1 MADIL
6 TGQTL
11 FYVGIAIMAVS
22 ILIGIVVGFLMKL
35 KSLRLN
41 QKFDVEYGEVRKKK
55 GKSYYDCPRRY
66 RSF

>member
-41 QKFDVEYGEVRKKK
+41 QKFDVEYGEVRKKN
-55 GKSYYDCPRRY
+55 
-66 RSF
+66 